1 MGQRSS
7 VQQPG
12 ADVAHRPRTSSDISN
27 GLASRHQ
34 RHRSN
39 NQRSRFQQNDTSSS
53 SSSPSNRTSTDE
65 DNRSEEDGAGDL
77 NFASILMSHLG
88 LSSGVSP
95 STTGPS
101 NSAQRTNVRRSEGG
115 STLNNGFFHNRNP
128 RTNRFG
134 GSQRSRRALV
144 SNSTSSAG
152 ELLSSGRLEALLRG
166 MEDSLSASNSASS
179 SSMRVMGTQKQQAAL
194 GRLRQSLPLLQL
206 IGRDIKCPVCHKIV
220 PLKDVE
226 MHLVM
231 CFTRPVL
238 SYNDDVLTADKGE
251 CSICLEDMSEGDN
264 IARLPCL
271 CIYHKIC
278 IDEWFKRKNTCPEHP
293 PVEDD

>member
-101 NSAQRTNVRRSEGG
+101 NSAQRRKIRPRGKTWGG
-115 STLNNGFFHNRNP
+115 
-128 RTNRFG
+128 RTG
-134 GSQRSRRALV
+134 AHQSRRALV
-144 SNSTSSAG
+144 SNSASSAG

-251 CSICLEDMSEGDN
+251 CSIYDVLTADKGECSICLEDMSEGDN

>member
-1 MGQRSS
+1 MS
-7 VQQPG
+7 
-12 ADVAHRPRTSSDISN
+12 T
-27 GLASRHQ
+27 L
-34 RHRSN
+34 
-39 NQRSRFQQNDTSSS
+39 SSS
-53 SSSPSNRTSTDE
+53 
-65 DNRSEEDGAGDL
+65 
-77 NFASILMSHLG
+77 
-88 LSSGVSP
+88 
-95 STTGPS
+95 
-101 NSAQRTNVRRSEGG
+101 
-115 STLNNGFFHNRNP
+115 FFHNRNP
-128 RTNRFG
+128 RNHRFG

-144 SNSTSSAG
+144 SNSTSSAS
-152 ELLSSGRLEALLRG
+152 ELLSSGRLEVLLRG
-166 MEDSLSASNSASS
+166 LEDSLSPSNSTSS
-179 SSMRVMGTQKQQAAL
+179 SSMRVMGTQKQQAVL
-194 GRLRQSLPLLQL
+194 SRLRHSFPLLQL

-251 CSICLEDMSEGDN
+251 CSICLDDMSEGDN

-271 CIYHKIC
+271 CIYHKNC